1 MTLDGFGP
9 LQLPRREAPEVQ
21 VVRLLSADDS
31 TEIVEVDLQ
40 CHLLAWNRD
49 LANRAEFPAARP
61 AVGAIGRPPGQASV
75 RNRHAHLLAE
85 KQLVR
90 HVARHVDNH
99 SRASFRRAPEPMTDS
114 FRALQIEK
122 CGTLCAHGLRLASPL
137 QRPVDRGHGVWGMD
151 VRDAAQGEPVR
162 QKAGEEGGI
171 DGRREHTVSTEWT
184 TQAEALE
191 ALGNRLKDAE
201 HGKVSK
207 PADATLGALVE
218 TYLQ

>member
-1 MTLDGFGP
+1 
-9 LQLPRREAPEVQ
+9 
-21 VVRLLSADDS
+21 
-31 TEIVEVDLQ
+31 
-40 CHLLAWNRD
+40 
-49 LANRAEFPAARP
+49 
-61 AVGAIGRPPGQASV
+61 
-75 RNRHAHLLAE
+75 
-85 KQLVR
+85 
-90 HVARHVDNH
+90 
-99 SRASFRRAPEPMTDS
+99 
-114 FRALQIEK
+114 
-122 CGTLCAHGLRLASPL
+122 
-137 QRPVDRGHGVWGMD
+137 MD